1 MRNKRKLKIGL
12 ALGSGGAKGLAHI
25 GVIKALVENN
35 IPIDFIAGSSIGAL
49 VGAYYAIYED
59 VDRLKKIAL
68 DVNWRTSLSLFDPSL
83 SGGFVKG
90 AKVEGLIKNWFNGY
104 SFDDLKIPLTAVA
117 TDLISGQEVDMN
129 NGDLVK
135 AVRASISVPLIFKP
149 IKHNGYLLA
158 DGGLSN
164 PLPDDIA
171 RKMGADIVISVN
183 LDNKFFDN
191 KLDEDSLSISKTG
204 ARALNIIR
212 YNFAQQSSRNGDII
226 IEPEVKEVGFV
237 GWNKFFNSRESK
249 EIIRMG
255 EVATTEVLPQIKKLI
270 KEKEEEGG
278 ILGFVKKLKKR
289 Y

>member
-1 MRNKRKLKIGL
+1 MRNKKKLKIGL

-25 GVIKALVENN
+25 GVIKALVGNN

-59 VDRLKKIAL
+59 VDKLEKIAL
-68 DVNWRTSLSLFDPSL
+68 NANWRTSLSLFDPSL

-90 AKVEGLIKNWFNGY
+90 TKVEGLIKNWFNGY
-104 SFDDLKIPLTAVA
+104 SFDDLKIPLTTVA
-117 TDLISGQEVDMN
+117 TDLISGQEVDTSS
-129 NGDLVK
+129 GDLVK

-149 IKHNGYLLA
+149 IKHNGYLLV

-191 KLDEDSLSISKTG
+191 KLDEDNLSISKTG

-212 YNFAQQSSRNGDII
+212 YNFAQRSSRNGDMI
-226 IEPEVKEVGFV
+226 IEPEVKEVGLV
-237 GWNKFFNSRESK
+237 GWNKFFNGQESK
-249 EIIRMG
+249 EIIKMG
-255 EVATTEVLPQIKKLI
+255 EIATTEVLPQIENLI
-270 KEKEEEGG
+270 KEKNRRRW
-278 ILGFVKKLKKR
+278 ILC
-289 Y
+289 